1 MAAALLVMLLAPA
14 IHQRVVLYTENRLK
28 ATMPLSPQEIRA
40 QKDMVRALYAAE
52 NARTTHE
59 LTREREKSLALKL
72 SNETLGSEASRLV
85 ADNQEHKSQ
94 INEMSTEAADLRSK
108 LRRAEV
114 DASNVRET
122 LKRTEIAAAAK
133 DLELDELA
141 RRIGRIMAE
150 IDSMRIEAISRDTEI
165 DVLKTR
171 VQSMRD
177 EREELRRENKLLVKR
192 AKDAEIRLTQEE
204 HKALRLDDHL
214 SRKMADRADLETSL
228 DRRTREAAELKTKL
242 KVANAQL
249 RTAFRALKQ
258 ADLPVPDIKDL
269 AMTEDNTVAARVEA
283 MPAPV
288 EPGAIEPAPVDP
300 ERLAEE
306 IRARQAALTDRLLR
320 AKATTEDNELRDEL
334 SDIAAK
340 MIVLTATTEGP
351 SSPISDLLGSA
362 QKSGAQKSLVDRV
375 VAMDPNLGRG
385 QASRPSPAE

>member
-52 NARTTHE
+52 NARTMHE
-59 LTREREKSLALKL
+59 LTREREKSLSLTL
-72 SNETLGSEASRLV
+72 SNETLASEASRLV
-85 ADNQEHKSQ
+85 ADNQEHKGQ
-94 INEMSTEAADLRSK
+94 INEMSTEAADLRSR
-108 LRRAEV
+108 LRRSEV
-114 DASNVRET
+114 DASTVRET
-122 LKRTEIAAAAK
+122 LKRAEIASAAK
-133 DLELDELA
+133 DLELEDLA
-141 RRIGRIMAE
+141 RRIGRIMSDV
-150 IDSMRIEAISRDTEI
+150 DSMRIEAISRDTEI

-192 AKDAEIRLTQEE
+192 ARDAEIRLTQEE

-228 DRRTREAAELKTKL
+228 ERRTREAAEFKAKLKT
-242 KVANAQL
+242 ANAQL

-269 AMTEDNTVAARVEA
+269 DMTEDDTL
-283 MPAPV
+283 PAP
-288 EPGAIEPAPVDP
+288 AQVDP

-320 AKATTEDNELRDEL
+320 AKATTDDNALREEL

-340 MIVLTATTEGP
+340 MIVLTAATEGAT
-351 SSPISDLLGSA
+351 SPISDLLAQA
-362 QKSGAQKSLVDRV
+362 QKPGVQKSLVDRV
-375 VAMDPNLGRG
+375 IAMDPKLARSQPG
-385 QASRPSPAE
+385 QTSQPSPAE

>member
-52 NARTTHE
+52 NARTMHE
-59 LTREREKSLALKL
+59 LTREREKSLALTL
-72 SNETLGSEASRLV
+72 SNESLASEASRLV
-85 ADNQEHKSQ
+85 ADNQEHKGQ

-108 LRRAEV
+108 LRRSEV
-114 DASNVRET
+114 DASTVRET
-122 LKRTEIAAAAK
+122 LKRAEIASAAK
-133 DLELDELA
+133 DLELEDLT
-141 RRIGRIMAE
+141 RRIGRILSE
-150 IDSMRIEAISRDTEI
+150 VDSMRIEAISRDTEI

-192 AKDAEIRLTQEE
+192 ARDAEIRLTQEE

-228 DRRTREAAELKTKL
+228 ERRTREAAEFRAKLKT
-242 KVANAQL
+242 ANAQL

-258 ADLPVPDIKDL
+258 ADLPVPDLKDL
-269 AMTEDNTVAARVEA
+269 DMVEDDTV
-283 MPAPV
+283 PAL
-288 EPGAIEPAPVDP
+288 APLDP
-300 ERLAEE
+300 ERLAED

-320 AKATTEDNELRDEL
+320 AKATTEDNALRDEL
-334 SDIAAK
+334 GDIAAK
-340 MIVLTATTEGP
+340 MIVLTAASEGAA
-351 SSPISDLLGSA
+351 SPIPDLLAQA
-362 QKSGAQKSLVDRV
+362 QKPGMQKSLVDRV
-375 VAMDPNLGRG
+375 IAMDPKLARTQTT
-385 QASRPSPAE
+385 QASQPSPAE

>member
-52 NARTTHE
+52 NARTLHE
-59 LTREREKSLALKL
+59 LTREREKSLALTL
-72 SNETLGSEASRLV
+72 SNETLASEASRLV
-85 ADNQEHKSQ
+85 ADNQEHKGQ

-108 LRRAEV
+108 LRRSEV
-114 DASNVRET
+114 DASTVRET
-122 LKRTEIAAAAK
+122 LKRAEIASAAK
-133 DLELDELA
+133 DLELEDLA
-141 RRIGRIMAE
+141 RRIGRILSE

-177 EREELRRENKLLVKR
+177 EREELRRENKLLIKR

-228 DRRTREAAELKTKL
+228 ERRTREAAEYRAKLKT
-242 KVANAQL
+242 ANAQL

-269 AMTEDNTVAARVEA
+269 DMVEDDTL
-283 MPAPV
+283 PAL
-288 EPGAIEPAPVDP
+288 APVDP
-300 ERLAEE
+300 ERLAED

-320 AKATTEDNELRDEL
+320 AKATTDDNALRDEL

-340 MIVLTATTEGP
+340 MIVLTAANEGAN
-351 SSPISDLLGSA
+351 SPIPDLLA
-362 QKSGAQKSLVDRV
+362 QPQKSGMQKSLVDRV
-375 VAMDPNLGRG
+375 MAIDPKLARS
-385 QASRPSPAE
+385 QTSPASQPSPAE

>member
-258 ADLPVPDIKDL
+258 ANLPVPDIKDL

-340 MIVLTATTEGP
+340 MIVLTATTEGL